1 MPTKSSVAKLPLA
14 PGAKGHPPKPPIH
27 ASNFLMPS
35 SILTYIFDRASA
47 LVS

>member
-1 MPTKSSVAKLPLA
+1 MPTKSSVAKFPDA
-14 PGAKGHPPKPPIH
+14 PGAKGHPPRPPIQ

-35 SILTYIFDRASA
+35 SILTNIFYSASA

>member
-1 MPTKSSVAKLPLA
+1 MPTKSSVAKFPVA
-14 PGAKGHPPKPPIH
+14 PGAKGHPPKPPIQ

-35 SILTYIFDRASA
+35 SRLTYIFERANA